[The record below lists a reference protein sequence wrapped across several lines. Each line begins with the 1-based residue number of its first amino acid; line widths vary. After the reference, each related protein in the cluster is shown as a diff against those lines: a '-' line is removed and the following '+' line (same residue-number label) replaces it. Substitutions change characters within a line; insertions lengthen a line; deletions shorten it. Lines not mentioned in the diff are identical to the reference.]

1 MKNCSSADG
10 REGREVTQRACAM
23 LMGLVLLWA
32 GNFVWAD
39 TSVLRTPEVI
49 RATDLPWEAQQTLA
63 LIKQGGPFPFD
74 RDGSVFSN
82 RERLLPQAARG
93 TYREYTVKTPGR
105 RDRGARRIVA
115 AHAMK
120 SGATGSRNP
129 PASGAMQ
136 YWYTADHYRSFKR
149 IVE

>member
-1 MKNCSSADG
+1 MMNCSSADA
-10 REGREVTQRACAM
+10 REGRDVTQRACAM